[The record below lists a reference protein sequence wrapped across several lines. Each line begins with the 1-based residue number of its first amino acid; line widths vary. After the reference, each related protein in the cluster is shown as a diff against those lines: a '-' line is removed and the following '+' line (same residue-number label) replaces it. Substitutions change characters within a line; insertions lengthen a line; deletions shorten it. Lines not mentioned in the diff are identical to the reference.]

1 MIDPSKRTLGILYAS
16 ITAFFWG
23 FLPIF
28 LKIAVNFI
36 GPYSIVWIRFLI
48 SFSVLFIFFSLHKP
62 GYLKILKRPPLLLLI
77 AAACLGLN
85 YIGFM
90 QGVNFTSPG
99 NTQIIIQLGPV
110 LLALVGVLIYKEK
123 LSRTQMM
130 GFAMAGIGFFVFYY
144 NQLANFLKAR
154 ESFNAGVLY
163 IVMGAICWVVFA
175 SIQKK
180 FVQKYPAQQLNLVIY
195 GIPIIMFLPFVEFSP
210 LETLKMGHWLLL
222 IFLGINTLIAYGSLA
237 AALKYVEANKVSI
250 IITLNPIITFIA
262 MFILEILDVTWIKP
276 ELINFYGFMGALLVL
291 MGAILAVRGSGN
303 KKAAEW
309 I

>member
-1 MIDPSKRTLGILYAS
+1 
-16 ITAFFWG
+16 
-23 FLPIF
+23 
-28 LKIAVNFI
+28 
-36 GPYSIVWIRFLI
+36 
-48 SFSVLFIFFSLHKP
+48 
-62 GYLKILKRPPLLLLI
+62 
-77 AAACLGLN
+77 
-85 YIGFM
+85 M

-130 GFAMAGIGFFVFYY
+130 GFAMAGIGFFIFYY
-144 NQLANFLKAR
+144 NQLANFLKDR

-163 IVMGAICWVVFA
+163 IVIGAICWVIFA

-195 GIPIIMFLPFVEFSP
+195 GIPVLMFLPFVEFHP
-210 LETLKMGHWLLL
+210 FETLNIGQWILL
-222 IFLGINTLIAYGSLA
+222 IFLGVNTLVAYGSLA

-291 MGAILAVRGSGN
+291 MGAILAVRGSAN
-303 KKAAEW
+303 KKAAK
-309 I
+309 